1 MSGTNSDRNSLM
13 QKISECEFMMIDL
26 GLYLDTHP
34 NCMPALTAYHKH
46 QTSYEKHVAEYERLY
61 GPLTLYSVNSD
72 NCWTWLELP
81 WPWEKEA
88 Y

>member
-1 MSGTNSDRNSLM
+1 M

-34 NCMPALTAYHKH
+34 DCMPALTAYHKH

-72 NCWTWLELP
+72 NGWTWLELP